1 MVKVYS
7 ILKSSHE
14 MSMNIVPISQVGKLS
29 SVKLTCCEMAGMRLE
44 SESN

>member
-14 MSMNIVPISQVGKLS
+14 MSVNIVPISQMGKL
-29 SVKLTCCEMAGMRLE
+29 KF
-44 SESN
+44 SETDLL